1 CANAVLDG
9 TDAVMLSAESAAG
22 KYPVE
27 AVEALVRT
35 CIEAERSVDGRGE
48 APHDTLPFDRIDQT
62 VAMATLYA
70 AGHLDLKAIAAL
82 TNSGTSALWL
92 SRYISGTPIYAF
104 TRDEV
109 TYRKMAL
116 YRHVQPRMMDADLQ
130 DRDAQIT
137 HVQTALLKAGVA
149 APNDRIAL
157 TFGQPAGRGA
167 NTLRILEIASR

>member
-1 CANAVLDG
+1 
-9 TDAVMLSAESAAG
+9 SAESAAG

-35 CIEAERSVDGRGE
+35 CIEAERSVEGRGE
-48 APHDTLPFDRIDQT
+48 APQDTLPFDRIDQT

-70 AGHLDLKAIAAL
+70 AGHLNLKAIAAL

-92 SRYISGTPIYAF
+92 SRYISGTPVYGF
-104 TRDEV
+104 TRDLT

-116 YRHVQPRMMDADLQ
+116 FRHVQPVLMGADMV

-137 HVQTALLKAGVA
+137 HVQTALLQAGVA
-149 APNDRIAL
+149 AANDRIAL
-157 TFGQPAGRGA
+157 TFGQPAGQGA
-167 NTLRILEIASR
+167 NTLRILEISAR